1 MLTRNNRSLPH
12 LDPKLDRLIR
22 KKGRRKKNGAIPL
35 IPLYLPAKSTMLI
48 VDFFSISLP
57 AAFLDFWVNLGG
69 GKDLRM
75 QKVKTTDTRKRTLGP
90 DLCICFVWK
99 MQKDW
104 NTRKCPQTWPLYLFD
119 IWCKKT
125 ERRMNSH
132 LTPTIVWALDEVAF
146 MLVLAT
152 VRFTCKTTFVI
163 SVWVFKLC
171 RYFVFLC
178 AIHLTNQMSNILT
191 EF

>member
-1 MLTRNNRSLPH
+1 MLWTVAHFFLWIDDLVWIKNRALPYLEAKSTMLTRNNRSLPH

-75 QKVKTTDTRKRTLGP
+75 QKVKTTDTRKRIPGP
-90 DLCICFVWK
+90 DPCICFVWK
-99 MQKDW
+99 MQNDW
-104 NTRKCPQTWPLYLFD
+104 NTRKCPQTRPLYLFD
-119 IWCKKT
+119 I
-125 ERRMNSH
+125 
-132 LTPTIVWALDEVAF
+132 
-146 MLVLAT
+146 
-152 VRFTCKTTFVI
+152 
-163 SVWVFKLC
+163 
-171 RYFVFLC
+171 
-178 AIHLTNQMSNILT
+178 
-191 EF
+191 

>member
-75 QKVKTTDTRKRTLGP
+75 QKVKTTDTRKKTP
-90 DLCICFVWK
+90 DMTPVSV
-99 MQKDW
+99 
-104 NTRKCPQTWPLYLFD
+104 LYEK
-119 IWCKKT
+119 CKKT
-125 ERRMNSH
+125 EIR
-132 LTPTIVWALDEVAF
+132 E
-146 MLVLAT
+146 
-152 VRFTCKTTFVI
+152 
-163 SVWVFKLC
+163 SVPKHDPFICLIYK
-171 RYFVFLC
+171 
-178 AIHLTNQMSNILT
+178 QS
-191 EF
+191 